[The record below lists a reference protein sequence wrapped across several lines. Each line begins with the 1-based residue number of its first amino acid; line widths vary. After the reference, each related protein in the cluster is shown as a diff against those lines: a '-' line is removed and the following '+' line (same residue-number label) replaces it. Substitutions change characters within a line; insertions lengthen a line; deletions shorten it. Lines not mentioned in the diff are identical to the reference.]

1 METEINLTEPRG
13 GRTAA
18 WGISLISS
26 ALAIGTLVARKG
38 DLLRIEGGNVV
49 NLAELSPEASSWFA
63 GFLIA
68 SAVCVLPI
76 VRSLQI
82 TCGAFAYGML
92 MFVII
97 DQGAQFRQFQAMGL
111 IPDSLMEKAE
121 IPWAGWLM
129 GATTLGFLLVILA
142 ESILRVVCRRK

>member
-1 METEINLTEPRG
+1 METKIDLTEPRG
-13 GRTAA
+13 GRTVA
-18 WGISLISS
+18 WAISLISS

-38 DLLRIEGGNVV
+38 DLLSIKGGDVV
-49 NLAELSPEASSWFA
+49 NLAQISPEASSWFA

-68 SAVCVLPI
+68 SAACVLPML
-76 VRSLQI
+76 RSLQI
-82 TCGAFAYGML
+82 TCGSLAYGML

-111 IPDSLMEKAE
+111 IPDSLMKQVE